1 VNKQILSLISAY
13 RGKLSTET
21 FTEIL
26 AACMAWLKLSSNGK
40 LDDEHDFKGTASKE
54 LLAKVLNNCVDVHFS
69 SEKWDI
75 DDAQLTKLLNS
86 LLELIKANVVS
97 YTELSEVI
105 KHLHYSEGKNSS
117 LFTVPVELAELGAK
131 LIGDNTQSV
140 YCPFLGGSDFAM
152 QWPKAVEKC
161 GESLVGSEVFFAE
174 VHSILLENK
183 FDTVNANPIYTPYY
197 IGDGG
202 LKQFDASIAMPPI
215 GMKLQVDKINDIWGR
230 FPEKSL
236 MGEVYFLRH
245 MLAQTSNTVVC
256 FVANGFLF
264 RTAAGEKQFKQDV
277 VNQNWVKAVIA
288 LPNNLLSNT
297 SISISILVLDKNKND
312 TKVKFI
318 DASSDIF
325 TDKSSRTRNRL
336 VNIDKILEAY
346 SSIEASDISSNAVPG
361 QLIENDYNLSPNR
374 YVFSDESKEVKE
386 YLRQFKTAKLEDLV
400 DIIRPQ
406 AVKHV
411 EDGVENFYE
420 FNLSNL
426 DDVGFVSGEGKQ
438 ICVSQ
443 NDISKAN
450 KQAIKANDVLVVCK
464 GAVGKIGFADGN
476 IGDNAIASQAF
487 SILRVKPYVKEITAE
502 ALYQY
507 LTSKYGQ
514 QLLVELATGTSAL
527 MLSAKDLNT
536 LDVPLYPAEKL
547 DEISEVRQK
556 VINIFQQIE
565 GLKSDVKQ
573 LNESW
578 L

>member
-1 VNKQILSLISAY
+1 MNKQILSLISAY

-26 AACMAWLKLSSNGK
+26 AACMAWLKLSSDGK
-40 LDDEHDFKGTASKE
+40 LDDEHDFKGAASKE
-54 LLAKVLNNCVDVHFS
+54 LLVKVLNSCVDVHFS

-75 DDAQLTKLLNS
+75 GDTQLTKLLNS
-86 LLELIKANVVS
+86 LCELIKANVVS
-97 YTELSEVI
+97 YIELSEVI
-105 KHLHYSEGKNSS
+105 KHLHYGEGRNSS
-117 LFTVPVELAELGAK
+117 VFTVPVELAELGAK
-131 LIGDNTQSV
+131 LIGNNIKSV

-152 QWPKAVEKC
+152 QWSKSVDKC

-174 VHSILLENK
+174 VHSILLGNK
-183 FDTVNANPIYTPYY
+183 FNTVNANPIYFPHY

-202 LKQFDASIAMPPI
+202 LRQFDASIALPPM
-215 GMKLQVDKINDIWGR
+215 GMKLQLNEINDIWGR

-236 MGEVYFLRH
+236 MGDVYFLRH
-245 MLAQTSNTVVC
+245 MLAQTSGTVVC

-288 LPNNLLSNT
+288 LPSNLLSNT
-297 SISISILVLDKNKND
+297 GISISILVLDKNKKD
-312 TKVKFI
+312 SKVKFI
-318 DASSDIF
+318 DASSDFF
-325 TDKSSRTRNRL
+325 TDPSSRTRNRL
-336 VNIDKILEAY
+336 INIDNILKAY
-346 SSIEASDISSNAVPG
+346 SSNEESDISSNAEPE

-374 YVFSDESKEVKE
+374 YVFSDKSKEVQE
-386 YLRQFKTAKLEDLV
+386 YLEQFKTAKLEDLV

-406 AVKHV
+406 AVKHA

-420 FNLSNL
+420 FNLSSL
-426 DDVGFVSGEGKQ
+426 DDIGFVCGEGKQ

-443 NDISKAN
+443 NDIGKAN
-450 KQAIKANDVLVVCK
+450 KQVIKANDVLVVCK

-476 IGDNAIASQAF
+476 ISENAIASQAF
-487 SILRVKPYVKEITAE
+487 SILRVKPYVKKITAE

-514 QLLVELATGTSAL
+514 QLLAELTTGTSAL

-547 DEISEVRQK
+547 KKMSEVRQK
-556 VINIFQQIE
+556 VINTFQQIE
-565 GLKSDVKQ
+565 DLKSDIKK